1 MVCMK
6 TTGIR
11 AKRDEKEKKKK
22 AFHLGIQKYCND
34 YAAKKAYKDFKQV
47 YKTIHRMRQYFLEK

>member
-1 MVCMK
+1 ME

-11 AKRDEKEKKKK
+11 AKRDKKEKKEK
-22 AFHLGIQKYCND
+22 ALHFGIQKYCND

-47 YKTIHRMRQYFLEK
+47 